1 MSLIGPRPYEKQE
14 FAEELALNIPFY
26 EERLLLQPGI
36 TGWAQVHYPYAASS
50 PEDSKRKLQYDL
62 YYYKNI
68 SLWLDTRILLK
79 TLRTV
84 LTASGQ

>member
-1 MSLIGPRPYEKQE
+1 MSTLRRYFGTS
-14 FAEELALNIPFY
+14 Y

-50 PEDSKRKLQYDL
+50 PEDNKRKLQYDL

-68 SLWLDTRILLK
+68 SFELDMSILLK
-79 TLRTV
+79 TIRTV
-84 LTASGQ
+84 LTASGR